1 MAEQP
6 RDRPHLLIQGGG
18 ETEIY
23 TSPRLPRTGMPPA
36 RARAAHAQKLE
47 QAIGRALAAARE
59 QLSARDDAIASG
71 EPGFYLEFELP
82 KDHQVALDSL
92 GDRRAGVELVA
103 VQPPTEG
110 DPFVTAT
117 VFVPEKKAEHFAKKV
132 EQYRD
137 EETAKG
143 NPKHQA
149 LVARIEDVR
158 LGALRSLFVDPAH
171 LFPKPGRPA
180 WWEVWVRDGRLEV
193 LRAVAMGMDV
203 TVGSHQGDQISF
215 PERDVVLVRASPEAM
230 DRLAQNSDAIAELRI
245 PKDTPRFFLEM
256 PSIEQE
262 EWAGDLADRA
272 IAPGPLA
279 PAICLLDSG
288 ASRDHPLIRPGLA
301 PADQHA
307 YDDDWG
313 VGDSPVWNGH
323 GTMMAGTALYGDLQ
337 EVLAS
342 GNAVPLSHRLE
353 TVKVLPPRGQN
364 DPQLYGA
371 ITEIGVGK
379 AEDRAPRRPRVLCMA
394 VTSEVGL
401 GRGRPSSW
409 SAAIDKL
416 AYGGGDNRRLIVLAA
431 GNIRDEIAAAEYP
444 DANDLAEIENP
455 CQAWNALVVGACT
468 DKITIT
474 DPNHVGWQPV
484 APAGD
489 LCPSSRT
496 STTWDRQWPIRPD
509 VVFEGGNLAHDG
521 ANPAFPVNDLQLVTT
536 HYRPPCGCST
546 PSVTPAPPRRS
557 WRTSLPASWW
567 NGRNF
572 GPRPCAASSSTPPNG
587 RPRCTPG
594 SGPPKQAERRC
605 SAATVGGCR
614 ASNGPCGARRTT
626 PRSWSRTRFCPSAR
640 RRPRSRPATCTSIAS
655 PGRERSW
662 KASERR
668 PSSCASPCP
677 TSSIPIRASA
687 DGRGGIGTPLTA
699 CASR

>member
-23 TSPRLPRTGMPPA
+23 TSPRLLRTGMPPA

-103 VQPPTEG
+103 VRLPVEG
-110 DPFVTAT
+110 DPFVKAT
-117 VFVPEKKAEHFAKKV
+117 VFVPKKKAEHFAKKV

-137 EETAKG
+137 EDNTRVD
-143 NPKHQA
+143 PKTGAVTSTPKNQA
-149 LVARIEDVR
+149 LVARVEDVR
-158 LGALRSLFVDPAH
+158 LGALRSLFVDPTH
-171 LFPKPGRPA
+171 LFPDPGRPA
-180 WWEVWVRDGRLEV
+180 WWEVWVRDGRLET
-193 LRAVAMGMDV
+193 LRTVAERLNV
-203 TVGSHQGDQISF
+203 TVGSYKVSF
-215 PERDVVLVRASPEAM
+215 PERNVVLVRASLEAM
-230 DRLAQNSDAIAELRI
+230 NRLAQNSDAIAELRI

-279 PAICLLDSG
+279 PAVCLLDSG

-337 EVLAS
+337 EILAS
-342 GNAVPLSHRLE
+342 GDAVSLSHRLE

-364 DPQLYGA
+364 DSQLYGA
-371 ITEIGVGK
+371 ITEIGIGK
-379 AEDRAPRRPRVLCMA
+379 AEARAPRRPRVLCMA

-431 GNIRDEIAAAEYP
+431 GNIRDEIAAA
-444 DANDLAEIENP
+444 DWH
-455 CQAWNALVVGACT
+455 C
-468 DKITIT
+468 
-474 DPNHVGWQPV
+474 
-484 APAGD
+484 
-489 LCPSSRT
+489 
-496 STTWDRQWPIRPD
+496 
-509 VVFEGGNLAHDG
+509 
-521 ANPAFPVNDLQLVTT
+521 
-536 HYRPPCGCST
+536 
-546 PSVTPAPPRRS
+546 
-557 WRTSLPASWW
+557 
-567 NGRNF
+567 
-572 GPRPCAASSSTPPNG
+572 CAT
-587 RPRCTPG
+587 
-594 SGPPKQAERRC
+594 
-605 SAATVGGCR
+605 R
-614 ASNGPCGARRTT
+614 A
-626 PRSWSRTRFCPSAR
+626 
-640 RRPRSRPATCTSIAS
+640 
-655 PGRERSW
+655 
-662 KASERR
+662 
-668 PSSCASPCP
+668 
-677 TSSIPIRASA
+677 
-687 DGRGGIGTPLTA
+687 
-699 CASR
+699 